1 MEHNDAV
8 ELVSLRSIWT
18 QLKISN
24 HGANAMAGAGL
35 LGQSYVLK
43 SEDDSRAQPLFFE
56 ASYID
61 ELAGRPHVSKAD
73 VQALAAD
80 TGAEIVLVIRQSGP
94 QTEDPALWGRTWFGF
109 DARKAYSSDP
119 NEVREQDEATR
130 RLWKISAV
138 NRARLDSMERHGG
151 FGLLIATVGGL
162 VVWTRE
168 ITGLDPEVNAAD
180 PARHGFI
187 VRKAGSW
194 QEKLRGNWL
203 RTGKGPSVLTWLP
216 DRS

>member
-1 MEHNDAV
+1 MEHRDAV

-18 QLKISN
+18 QLEISN
-24 HGANAMAGAGL
+24 HGANAMASAGL

-61 ELAGRPHVSKAD
+61 ELASRPNVTRGD
-73 VQALAAD
+73 VEALAASI
-80 TGAEIVLVIRQSGP
+80 GAEIILVIRQSGP
-94 QTEDPALWGRTWFGF
+94 QQENPEYWGRTWYGF
-109 DARKAYSSDP
+109 DARKAYSDDP
-119 NEVREQDEATR
+119 EAVREQDEATR

-138 NRARLDSMERHGG
+138 NRARLDAMERHGG
-151 FGLLIATVGGL
+151 FGMLIATVGGL

-180 PARHGFI
+180 PARHGFF
-187 VRKAGSW
+187 VREAGSW
-194 QEKLRGNWL
+194 QEKLRGSWL